1 MRGRSTDFT
10 RYALPALQKQR
21 ILVTFTKSQP
31 KRSGGH
37 YPSATAATQ
46 SQWMPPQS
54 RFANKHNS
62 LSSKHHPSVSTTG
75 ASPTPAICMPL
86 PPADGVQP
94 IFMPTAVAPVLPLPA
109 PPTSAG
115 WTVAG
120 PRHAPPRLPVPGTGV
135 FLPPGSGNIPN
146 QTSANQTSS
155 DESFSSQAEKDN
167 GTTTLSSQAETDNG
181 TTTLGSNDN
190 AAPDLDK
197 KSEKMS
203 AKDCSGT
210 NDEQL
215 GEEIQQDVVVK
226 VANDAAETILSR
238 A

>member
-1 MRGRSTDFT
+1 MLVMRGRSTDFT

-54 RFANKHNS
+54 RSANHRHNS
-62 LSSKHHPSVSTTG
+62 LSSKHHPLVSTTG
-75 ASPTPAICMPL
+75 ASPPPAICMPL
-86 PPADGVQP
+86 PPANCVQP

-109 PPTSAG
+109 PVAVPPTSVG

-135 FLPPGSGNIPN
+135 FLPPGSGDAVNH
-146 QTSANQTSS
+146 TSTN
-155 DESFSSQAEKDN
+155 ESLSTMAENDNSTAKLNGNKSAATDINGSGKMDGKDCN
-167 GTTTLSSQAETDNG
+167 GTVDETNGERPVGEEHQNVVTNVANEPAETV
-181 TTTLGSNDN
+181 L
-190 AAPDLDK
+190 
-197 KSEKMS
+197 
-203 AKDCSGT
+203 
-210 NDEQL
+210 
-215 GEEIQQDVVVK
+215 
-226 VANDAAETILSR
+226 
-238 A
+238 